1 MCVCVY
7 VLILNYAENQA
18 HVGPQLWARSQGNQ
32 GKQDPGRTLKKVRV
46 QRVSG
51 AGHREVKG
59 SVRSSIE
66 RLRMPGGGGA
76 NKAWGELGT
85 RLALQPHGPLSSDFI
100 VTSPCLLKAGALHTA
115 VVHAKYQDSAGGE
128 TREPILWLTCTIR

>member
-1 MCVCVY
+1 M
-7 VLILNYAENQA
+7 LKTT

-32 GKQDPGRTLKKVRV
+32 GKQDPGHTLKKVRV
-46 QRVSG
+46 QRVRW

-76 NKAWGELGT
+76 NKVWRAGDTAWFV
-85 RLALQPHGPLSSDFI
+85 APWPSKFSDFT
-100 VTSPCLLKAGALHTA
+100 VTSPCLLQSMYITLLM
-115 VVHAKYQDSAGGE
+115 VHAKHQDSAGGE
-128 TREPILWLTCTIR
+128 IKETDLLAYMHN